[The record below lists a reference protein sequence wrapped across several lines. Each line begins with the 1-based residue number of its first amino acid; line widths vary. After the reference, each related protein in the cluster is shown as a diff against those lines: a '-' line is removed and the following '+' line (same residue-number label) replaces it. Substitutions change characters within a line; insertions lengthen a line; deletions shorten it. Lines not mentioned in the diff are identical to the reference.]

1 AMARRNARNRQ
12 PSPSPPP
19 LPRQHAPPDPDRD
32 FPRLIIQFQ
41 GMHPPT
47 FTGTE
52 SPTAVL
58 EWIKELDKIFSVLSL
73 TQPQRVSRAGFQ
85 MKMDASDW
93 WIDYWALRPEAE
105 RNVLTW
111 EHMKDIV
118 RDKFLPQS
126 FRDRMEQEFWHL
138 QQGNASVD
146 EYTRN
151 FTRMSIFAGE
161 MVNTDAKK
169 ARKYLKG
176 LNQHIRE
183 LVGSHGAMPYA
194 DTVLRAQ
201 EVESCLIPIAP
212 VHSYYHASQTTQT
225 APSLISQS
233 PVIPQTSY
241 QYPAPFSS
249 APPSS

>member
-1 AMARRNARNRQ
+1 TQCSQQAAISVSVPASFASSAGSFRSR
-12 PSPSPPP
+12 
-19 LPRQHAPPDPDRD
+19 PRFYEAYHSVPD
-32 FPRLIIQFQ
+32 
-41 GMHPPT
+41 MHPPT

-52 SPTAVL
+52 SHTAVL
-58 EWIKELDKIFSVLSL
+58 EWMKKIDKIFVVLHL
-73 TQPQRVSRAGFQ
+73 TQPQRVSLAGFQ

-93 WIDYWALRPEAE
+93 WIDYWALRPEVE
-105 RNVLTW
+105 REPLTW
-111 EHMKDIV
+111 EHMKYIV
-118 RDKFLPQS
+118 REKFLPQS

-151 FTRMSIFAGE
+151 FTRMSIFTGE

-176 LNQHIRE
+176 LNQRIRE
-183 LVGSHGAMPYA
+183 LIGSHGAMSYA

-212 VHSYYHASQTTQT
+212 VPSYYHASQTTQT
-225 APSLISQS
+225 APPLISQP
-233 PVIPQTSY
+233 PVIPQISY
-241 QYPAPFSS
+241 QHPAPFTV
-249 APPSS
+249 